1 MAYKFEAKPY
11 FQPAHFGP
19 WPVEPVLHYGDL
31 TGMAIYYVTDKDA
44 LGSMLPPGFEVPDVP
59 TVNVWAQYCRDVS
72 FMAGFGY
79 NIVGVNFSAIWKG
92 KKETRTGELSA
103 VLWENDF
110 LPIMFGR
117 EHLGAPKLWADIP
130 DVQTIKGN
138 GRRFVCSEKGS
149 MLVEGFLTDLIPL
162 PADTLAMMDA
172 DSKNANWFCWKYI
185 SHASQK
191 KADLNLP
198 TSLHYRSKLK
208 EAWSAKGTHKF
219 HTPKWEE
226 APLSSHIMAGLS
238 KLQVKEYMGAIITRG
253 ETDLLFG
260 EIDYLE

>member
-31 TGMAIYYVTDKDA
+31 TAMYINYTTDKDA
-44 LGSMLPPGFEVPDVP
+44 VASLLPPGFEP
-59 TVNVWAQYCRDVS
+59 TDIPSVSVWAQYCRDVS

-79 NIVGVNFSAIWKG
+79 NIVGVNLSAVWKG
-92 KKETRTGELSA
+92 KKENRAGAFSA

-110 LPIMFGR
+110 YPIMFGR
-117 EHLGAPKLWADIP
+117 DHLGAPKIWGDIP
-130 DVQTIKGN
+130 DVQITKGN
-138 GRRFVCSEKGS
+138 GRRFLCSEKGTT
-149 MLVEGFLTDLIPL
+149 LVEGFVTDLKPV
-162 PADTLAMMDA
+162 PAEAIKMMNA
-172 DSKNANWFCWKYI
+172 NSKQGNWFCWKYI

-191 KADLNLP
+191 KADLSLP
-198 TSLHYRSKLK
+198 TSLHSQSNVK
-208 EAWSAKGTHKF
+208 EAWTAKGAHKF

-226 APLSSHIMAGLS
+226 TPLSSHIMAGLS
-238 KLQVKEYMGAIITRG
+238 KLKVKEYTGAMITRG
-253 ETDLLFG
+253 ENDLLFG